1 MVGVVNSIKK
11 GKGFERLVANS
22 LTKLTGVKWQRV
34 PMSGAFSTVNKST
47 DERFFG
53 DVFTEAPE
61 YVGIVVECKK
71 TKDPITI
78 GELVNPK
85 SRITEWIAQT
95 TKESKTKDWI
105 LVFSWNNSKVYFL
118 TPKEEVVTKLKFKS
132 TCIKTGN
139 FFFGLF
145 K

>member
-1 MVGVVNSIKK
+1 MISVVNSIKK
-11 GKGFERLVANS
+11 GKGFERLVANT

-53 DVFTEAPE
+53 DVFTEDSE
-61 YVGIVVECKK
+61 YSGIVVECKK

-118 TPKEEVVTKLKFKS
+118 TPNEEVVAKLKFKS
-132 TCIKTGN
+132 TIIKTGDL
-139 FFFGLF
+139 FFGLF

>member
-1 MVGVVNSIKK
+1 MVNSIKK
-11 GKGFERLVANS
+11 GKSFERLVANS
-22 LTKLTGVKWQRV
+22 ISKLTGVKWQRV

-61 YVGIVVECKK
+61 FSGLVVECKK

-118 TPKEEVVTKLKFKS
+118 TPNESTTTKLKFKS
-132 TCIKTGN
+132 KPIKTGD
-139 FFFGLF
+139 FYFGLF